1 MPRSRHTAGPGLF
14 DEAARPARD
23 AGRAGLLMA
32 AAEPEAYSV
41 ARVNALARELLEG
54 ALPPL
59 WVAGEVTGWKRHT
72 SGHCYFTLR
81 DATAQLRCVMWRG
94 EAQRLPADPD
104 EGLEVRALGTL
115 TIYER
120 RGEYQLVVRALEA
133 SGAGGLWRVAFERLR
148 ARLQADG
155 LLDPARKRP
164 LPPFPDTIAV
174 VTSETGAVLQDIL
187 HVLRR
192 RAPWVR
198 VRLCPAR
205 VQGDGAAGS
214 IAAAIELAGRSGA
227 ELVIVA
233 RGGGS
238 LEDLW
243 AFNEE
248 PVARAIAACPLPVVS
263 AIGHET
269 DVTIADL
276 VADLRAPTPSAAA
289 ERAVPDAAEL
299 ARRLAACA
307 DRAAAG
313 IRRGIDRRRDELER
327 RAAELE
333 DGIAERLRRRRERL
347 LRSAARL
354 EALSPLAALRRGY
367 AVPMDRGGRILRRVA
382 AFQPGAAFRL
392 RVVDGTV
399 DCSVTPSAPPDGGE
413 ARG

>member
-1 MPRSRHTAGPGLF
+1 MPSSRNPAGPGLF

-23 AGRAGLLMA
+23 DAGRAGLLMA
-32 AAEPEAYSV
+32 AAQPQAVSV
-41 ARVNALARELLEG
+41 SRVNALARELLEG

-72 SGHCYFTLR
+72 SGHCYFSLR
-81 DATAQLRCVMWRG
+81 DANAQLRCVMWRS

-104 EGLEVRALGTL
+104 EGLAVRALGTL
-115 TIYER
+115 TVYER
-120 RGEYQLVVRALEA
+120 RGDFQLVVRALEA
-133 SGAGGLWRVAFERLR
+133 SGAGGLWRVAFDRLR
-148 ARLQADG
+148 ARLAAEG

-164 LPPFPDTIAV
+164 LPAFAGRIAV

-198 VRLCPAR
+198 VQLCPAR
-205 VQGDGAAGS
+205 VQGDGAADS
-214 IAAAIELAGRSGA
+214 IACALELAGRGGA
-227 ELVIVA
+227 DLVIVA

-248 PVARAIAACPLPVVS
+248 PVARAIAACPVPVIS
-263 AIGHET
+263 AVGHET

-289 ERAVPDAAEL
+289 ERAVPDRGELAWRLTAAAE
-299 ARRLAACA
+299 
-307 DRAAAG
+307 RAAAG
-313 IRRGIDRRRDELER
+313 IRRGLHRRRDELDR
-327 RAAELE
+327 RGAELD

-367 AVPMDRGGRILRRVA
+367 AVPADAGGRILRGVA
-382 AFQPGAAFRL
+382 AFAVGAPFRL
-392 RVVDGTV
+392 RLVDGSV
-399 DCSVTPSAPPDGGE
+399 DCTVAAIAPDPPVRE
-413 ARG
+413 